1 MSGPMNDRPED
12 LPEDLDALRREIDEI
27 DDSLHQGLMRRTE
40 LVHRIAEVK
49 ERDATANGDGAVY
62 LRPGREAAL
71 LRRRLDRHAGE
82 LPRAVIARIWREMIG
97 AFGQLQKP
105 LRVLVHAPSKSV
117 GYWDLARNHFGSIA
131 SMSMHVSAQRVLTEV
146 ANSKSAIGIL
156 TEPEEDEQQPWWP
169 HFVLGV
175 DAGVQV
181 IARLPFFASA
191 TGRFEDLSAL
201 VVAPFAAEP
210 SGDDVSLIVVET
222 SELSR
227 AWLSGRLAEVGFD
240 NQIIVGCGGEDGTQR
255 LHLVQI
261 KGFVAKSDAR
271 IGALQQKSDG
281 AVQRIGLLGAYATP
295 LGQLD

>member
-12 LPEDLDALRREIDEI
+12 PPENLDALRREIDEI
-27 DDSLHQGLMRRTE
+27 DDSLHQCLMRRAK
-40 LVHRIAEVK
+40 LVHRIAAAK
-49 ERDATANGDGAVY
+49 ERDSSANGEGTVY
-62 LRPGREAAL
+62 LRPGREAAV
-71 LRRRLDRHAGE
+71 LRRRLDRHDGD

-97 AFGQLQKP
+97 AFGQLQNP
-105 LRVLVHAPSKSV
+105 LHVLVHAPAKSV

-131 SMSMHVSAQRVLTEV
+131 AMSMHVSAQRVLTEV
-146 ANSKSAIGIL
+146 ANTRSAIGIL
-156 TEPEEDEQQPWWP
+156 TEPEEDEPRPWWP
-169 HFVLGV
+169 HFMFGG

-181 IARLPFFASA
+181 IARLPFFASS

-227 AWLSGRLAEVGFD
+227 AWLSGRLAEAGFD
-240 NQIIVGCGGEDGTQR
+240 GQIIAGCGGDDGTQR
-255 LHLVQI
+255 LHLVQA
-261 KGFVAKSDAR
+261 KGFVDKSDPRLA
-271 IGALQQKSDG
+271 ALQQKSDG
-281 AVQRIGLLGAYATP
+281 AVQRVGLLGAYATP